1 MSRSTEYEAGIGGA
15 GPAAST
21 PGPFHAS
28 AVLTPSLV
36 DLRDQYLNEHQRQT
50 RDIAVAVAEIL
61 GLTDDQIDALKLA
74 AVCHDLGMIH
84 VPPEIVMKA
93 GALTATEYGIIQTH
107 AEIGSAM
114 LGNVEFAWPISQI
127 VIEHHERYD
136 GTGYP
141 GKLAGENI
149 SIEARVLT
157 VADAFD
163 AMTSS
168 RPYRPALGHQAAL
181 LEVREG
187 RGRFFDPAAADALIV
202 AYAERRFASE
212 S

>member
-1 MSRSTEYEAGIGGA
+1 MSRSTEYETGSGGA
-15 GPAAST
+15 DPVVSS
-21 PGPFHAS
+21 PGPFDAS
-28 AVLTPSLV
+28 AVPAPSLV
-36 DLRDQYLNEHQRQT
+36 DLRDQYLSEHQRQT
-50 RDIAVAVAEIL
+50 REIAVAIAETL
-61 GLTDDQIDALKLA
+61 GLTEDQIDALKLA

-93 GALTATEYGIIQTH
+93 EPLTATEYGIIQTH

-114 LGNVEFAWPISQI
+114 LANVEFAWPISQI

-141 GKLAGENI
+141 GKLTGENI

-181 LEVREG
+181 LEIREG
-187 RGRFFDPAAADALIV
+187 RGHFFDPTAADALIV
-202 AYAERRFASE
+202 AYAERRFAFGS
-212 S
+212 